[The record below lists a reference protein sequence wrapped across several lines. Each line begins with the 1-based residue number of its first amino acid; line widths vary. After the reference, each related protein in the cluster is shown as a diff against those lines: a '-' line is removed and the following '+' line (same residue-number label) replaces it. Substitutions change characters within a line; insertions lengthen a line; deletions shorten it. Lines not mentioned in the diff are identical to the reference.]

1 MPVGD
6 KGVLL
11 VDWDNLSSAVIKR
24 GHLAER
30 GIVDA
35 LWSDA
40 TTRCGG
46 LLHYK
51 HMAAVRFDG
60 TITTAMAEHLIDADV
75 VVSLKEQAD
84 IHLTVLAMD
93 YLHQGCGHFVL
104 VTGDQDFIPLI
115 RRLLRDGC
123 RVTVVYGDPDRL
135 SPQFR
140 GILTLPGL
148 DSICIDD
155 IYPLRKLPPSTCRDV
170 IGLLELQRRGVIL
183 GGREQGDRTA
193 TLAGWGILP
202 NEDESRYWAL
212 VESVGRKVTRTDAAA
227 RDKNGFSPRSVT
239 RTYLDL
245 DPDRIADL
253 VAVDF
258 VLRRLAARAKGF
270 TLAQLR
276 TGPLQTDDGP
286 RLHRVLDALTG
297 LRLVRKGADDTYA
310 VTMDDLALGY
320 LEPLWRV
327 HAALTM
333 ECYRRQR
340 RTIPYRSLSGLLNAS
355 GVGQGPDRRTAGRI
369 NQVIRYAAAAGVVDA
384 VAVDGERHA
393 IALDSPLTRPIEAA
407 YHELYRAFV
416 DRAPSPVPEN
426 EIIEFMTVRDRTRAE
441 PVFGYDS
448 RDRHRILRVLAQ
460 SRALTWRD
468 EKVTVPRTR
477 WGDSGSSSA

>member
-1 MPVGD
+1 MPVGS

-35 LWSDA
+35 LWRDA

-46 LLHYK
+46 HLHYK

-60 TITTAMAEHLIDADV
+60 TISTAMAEHLIDADV

-123 RVTVVYGDPDRL
+123 QVTVVYGDPDRL

-148 DSICIDD
+148 DSLCIDD
-155 IYPLRKLPPSTCRDV
+155 IYALRKLPPSTCRDV
-170 IGLLELQRRGVIL
+170 IGLLELQRRGFIL
-183 GGREQGDRTA
+183 GGRETGERTA
-193 TLAGWGILP
+193 LLAGWRILD

-227 RDKNGFSPRSVT
+227 RDRSGFSPRSMT
-239 RTYLDL
+239 RTYLDI
-245 DPDRIADL
+245 DPERFTDL

-258 VLRRLAARAKGF
+258 VLRRLAARAKGY

-297 LRLVRKGADDTYA
+297 VGLVRKGADDTYA
-310 VTMDDLALGY
+310 VTTEDLALGY

-327 HAALTM
+327 HAALAV

-340 RTIPYRSLSGLLNAS
+340 RTIPYRNLTGLLNAS
-355 GVGQGPDRRTAGRI
+355 GVGQGPDRRAAGRI
-369 NQVIRYAAAAGVVDA
+369 NQVVRYAAAAGVVDA

-393 IALDSPLTRPIEAA
+393 IAVDSPLTRTIETA
-407 YHELYRAFV
+407 YHELYREFA
-416 DRAPSPVPEN
+416 DRAPSPVPESQVL
-426 EIIEFMTVRDRTRAE
+426 EFMTVRDRTRAE

>member
-1 MPVGD
+1 MPVGNT
-6 KGVLL
+6 GVLL
-11 VDWDNLSSAVIKR
+11 VDWDNLAGAVIGR
-24 GHLAER
+24 GHLVER

-46 LLHYK
+46 HLQYK

-60 TITTAMAEHLIDADV
+60 SITTAMTEHLIDAEV

-93 YLHQGCGHFVL
+93 YLHQGCGQFVL

-140 GILTLPGL
+140 SILTLPGL

-155 IYPLRKLPPSTCRDV
+155 IYSLRQPPAADCKALL
-170 IGLLELQRRGVIL
+170 GLVELQRRGVIL
-183 GGREQGDRTA
+183 GGREQAERTA
-193 TLAGWGILP
+193 TLAQWGVLP
-202 NEDESRYWAL
+202 DEDELRYWAL
-212 VESVGRKVTRTDAAA
+212 IESIGQKVTRTDAAVRA
-227 RDKNGFSPRSVT
+227 KDGFLPRPMT
-239 RTYLDL
+239 RVYVDL
-245 DPDRIADL
+245 NAGRFTDL
-253 VAVDF
+253 VAVDYA
-258 VLRRLAARAKGF
+258 VRRLAARPKGL
-270 TLAQLR
+270 TATQLR
-276 TGPLQTDDGP
+276 SGPFQSDDGS
-286 RLHRVLDALTG
+286 RLLRVLDALTAV
-297 LRLVRKGADDTYA
+297 RLVRRGADDTYS
-310 VTMDDLALGY
+310 VTTDDLALGY

-333 ECYRRQR
+333 ESFRQQR
-340 RTIPYRSLSGLLNAS
+340 RSIPYRKLSGLIGAG
-355 GVGQGPDRRTAGRI
+355 GVGQGPNRRAAGAVS
-369 NQVIRYAAAAGVVDA
+369 QAIRYAATAGVIDA
-384 VAVDGERHA
+384 VAVDGDRHA
-393 IALDSPLTRPIEAA
+393 IATDSAFVRPIENA
-407 YHELYRAFV
+407 YHELYRAFA
-416 DRAPSPVPEN
+416 DRGPSPVPEN
-426 EIIEFMTVRDRTRAE
+426 EILEFMTVRDRTRAE

-460 SRALTWRD
+460 SRALTWRG

-477 WGDSGSSSA
+477 WGDAGSSFA